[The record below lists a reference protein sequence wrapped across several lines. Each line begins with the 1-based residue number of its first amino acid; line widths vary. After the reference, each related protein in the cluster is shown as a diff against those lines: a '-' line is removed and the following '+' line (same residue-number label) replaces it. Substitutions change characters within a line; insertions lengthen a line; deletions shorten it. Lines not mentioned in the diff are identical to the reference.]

1 MTRYWTGR
9 TLKPIQFGL
18 VTSILVSLAVFL
30 LPPHLLE
37 GPRERFFD
45 TLNQLGNQA
54 VDPSVVVVDVDRKTI
69 GALNGKTWDRG
80 DLARLISAIAAQKPA
95 VVALDFVLSA
105 NCEAQAPGNR
115 ELADA
120 LRQAPSVLGFLISDQ
135 HGPPMQSRL
144 PVIAGRGLN
153 IPMGWFLDGVE
164 AACPLFAEGAAGEAG
179 AFLLGDADA
188 RVRRVQAYSIVDGA
202 AYPALPLAAIL
213 VASGNGSPP
222 IIEASPF
229 ALRLGPKRF
238 GLGEDGNLRFVA
250 ANASTMEG
258 RTMSGSALLGAGSSP
273 VSLTGKVVFVGSS
286 LPSLG
291 GLRAT
296 ASMPLEPSV
305 QIAADLASGMLQ
317 GTLPHRMPGS
327 ARYEALFVLAAGI
340 AISLAAARFRPSGLA
355 ALGSA
360 VIVATLLLAFGLYA
374 LNGLLVDGFSTA
386 LALLVVLIVVTYF
399 QFARVRAAERKARAR
414 FGQYLPQAVV
424 DRYLDGED
432 RGRPAGEM
440 REVTALFTDIEG
452 FSALTKRLDT
462 KDMVALL
469 DIYFAEVNACVA
481 QHGGMVDKVVG
492 DAVHALFNAP
502 EDLKNH
508 VDRAIDCALKIR
520 ELTERMRTRPDFVAC
535 DFGRTRIGLETGPG
549 ILGEVGAG
557 GRLDYTAHG
566 PAINL
571 AARLQDANKQTGTS
585 ILIGPAAAAAAKRS
599 LTALGERDIRDF
611 GPLELF
617 TI

>member
-30 LPPHLLE
+30 VPQHLLE

-45 TLNQLGNQA
+45 TLTQWGKQA
-54 VDPSVVVVDVDRKTI
+54 SDPSIVVVDVDRKAI
-69 GALNGKTWDRG
+69 GTLDGRNWDRT
-80 DLARLISAIAAQKPA
+80 DWARLLNAIASRKPA
-95 VVALDFVLSA
+95 AVALDFVLSA
-105 NCEAQAPGNR
+105 NCGASSANDQ
-115 ELADA
+115 LAKA
-120 LRQAPSVLGFLISDQ
+120 LGQLPSVLGFLLSDQ
-135 HGPPMQSRL
+135 HGPPMEARL
-144 PVIAGRGLN
+144 PVIAGRGLKV
-153 IPMGWFLDGVE
+153 PPGWFINGVE
-164 AACPLFAEGAAGEAG
+164 GACPAFAAKAAASAG

-188 RVRRVQAYSIVDGA
+188 RVRRVQAYSILDGA
-202 AYPALPLAAIL
+202 GYPALPLAAVM
-213 VASGNGSPP
+213 VAKGSGSPP
-222 IIEASPF
+222 VLEASPF
-229 ALRLGPKRF
+229 ALRLGPSRF
-238 GLGEDGNLRFVA
+238 SLGEDGELRFVA
-250 ANASTMEG
+250 ANADTIAA
-258 RTMSGSALLGAGSSP
+258 RTVSAADVLSAGGSSLP
-273 VSLTGKVVFVGSS
+273 LTGKIVFVGSS

-305 QIAADLASGMLQ
+305 QIAADLASGLLQ
-317 GTLPHRMPGS
+317 GALPHRMPGS
-327 ARYEALFVLAAGI
+327 VRYEALLVLAAGI

-355 ALGSA
+355 ALGGA
-360 VIVATLLLAFGLYA
+360 IVLATLVLAFGLYA
-374 LNGLLVDGFSTA
+374 ATGLLVDGFSAA
-386 LALLVVLIVVTYF
+386 LALVLVLIVVTYF

-424 DRYLDGED
+424 DRYLDGEE
-432 RGRPAGEM
+432 RGRLAGEM

-452 FSALTKRLDT
+452 FSALTKRLET
-462 KDMVALL
+462 KAMVALL
-469 DIYFAEVNACVA
+469 DVYFADVNACVA
-481 QHGGMVDKVVG
+481 AHGGMVDKVVG

-502 EDLKNH
+502 EDLENH

-520 ELTERMRTRPDFVAC
+520 TLTEAMRLRPEFLAC
-535 DFGRTRIGLETGPG
+535 DFGRTRIGLETGPA

-585 ILIGPAAAAAAKRS
+585 ILIGPAAAALAS
-599 LTALGERDIRDF
+599 HGLLPLGERDIRDF
-611 GPLELF
+611 GMLQLF